1 MPGEEKKSQRDAS
14 NIDSITLINTI
25 IQVLFGT
32 GDVIAQQLIEKKG
45 ADHDLPR
52 TA

>member
-1 MPGEEKKSQRDAS
+1 ML
-14 NIDSITLINTI
+14 TYTTV
-25 IQVLFGT
+25 QVLFAT